1 MRVTR
6 DAHLDNGAVDTPP
19 DRSYRALLAVP
30 GLAQVLAAMLLAR
43 VAAAMLSVAI
53 VLFALNEYDSPKLA
67 GAAAFCSLF
76 PGLVAAPVVGAL
88 LDSVGRLPLIRA
100 DYVVTTGA
108 LVAISLLSSAS
119 ALPASAFLAIVCL
132 FGVTYMFSDA
142 GMRSLFPGMV
152 PHQLWERVNAADA
165 NGYLVAWILG
175 PPLGAGLA
183 GSFGGPVAF
192 VVVAI
197 AFVAATVLLVGVT
210 EPARASTDGP
220 GLASQAVEG
229 LRYVWNNPTLR
240 GLGIS
245 VAVTNIS
252 WGVATILVPVIVLNR
267 LHAPAVVVG
276 LAFTVSGVVG
286 VASAF
291 GFGMVDTRGREWSLL
306 VAAMAGVGIAAILL
320 LPAGRIVS
328 TEVGVAWVLVS
339 MAVLGFASGLWDIAI
354 FTMRQ
359 RRTDP
364 RLFGRAFAISMAFNQ
379 LGVPLGAAMAGWLAE
394 ASIGTATV
402 VSIAA
407 AFLGASM
414 AALLV
419 PRTDAADSG
428 GLGDERPPGSL

>member
-1 MRVTR
+1 VS
-6 DAHLDNGAVDTPP
+6 TPP

-30 GLAQVLAAMLLAR
+30 GLARVLAAMVLAR
-43 VAAAMLSVAI
+43 VAAAMLSVAL
-53 VLFALNEYDSPKLA
+53 VLYALDEYDSPKVA
-67 GAAAFCSLF
+67 GAAAFFSLF

-88 LDSVGRLPLIRA
+88 LDRVGRLPLIRA
-100 DYVVTTGA
+100 DYVVTAGA
-108 LVAISLLSSAS
+108 LVAISILSFAS
-119 ALPASAFLAIVCL
+119 ALPAAAFLAIVCL

-152 PHQLWERVNAADA
+152 PRDLWERVNAADS

-183 GSFGGPVAF
+183 GSFGGPVALLA
-192 VVVAI
+192 VAV
-197 AFVAATVLLVGVT
+197 AFVLATVLLVGVT
-210 EPARASTDGP
+210 EPTRATAAGP
-220 GLASQAVEG
+220 GLAGQAVEG
-229 LRYVWNNPTLR
+229 LRYVWSNPTLR

-252 WGVATILVPVIVLNR
+252 WGVATLLVPVIVLDR
-267 LHAPAVVVG
+267 LHAPPVVVG

-291 GFGMVDTRGREWSLL
+291 GFGRADTRGREWSLL
-306 VAAMAGVGIAAILL
+306 VVAMAGVGMAAILL
-320 LPAGRIVS
+320 VPAVRSVS
-328 TEVGVAWVLVS
+328 TEVGVAWVFAS
-339 MAVLGFASGLWDIAI
+339 MAVLGFMSGLWDIAL

-379 LGVPLGAAMAGWLAE
+379 TGVPIGAGLAGWLAE
-394 ASIGTATV
+394 DWIGIAAA

-407 AFLGASM
+407 AFLGALL
-414 AALLV
+414 AAVLV
-419 PRTDAADSG
+419 PRTDTD
-428 GLGDERPPGSL
+428 